1 MSKNNIQYANTVKDS
16 NNTFGYQPTKSSSN
30 TSNTS
35 NTPSHTPVQ
44 TSSPPKKP

>member
-1 MSKNNIQYANTVKDS
+1 MSNKDIKYVNTVKDS

-30 TSNTS
+30 T
-35 NTPSHTPVQ
+35 PSHIPVQ

>member
-1 MSKNNIQYANTVKDS
+1 MSNKDIQHINTVKDS

-30 TSNTS
+30 TS
-35 NTPSHTPVQ
+35 SHTPVQ

>member
-1 MSKNNIQYANTVKDS
+1 MSNKDTNYVNTVKDS

-30 TSNTS
+30 T
-35 NTPSHTPVQ
+35 PSHIPVQ

>member
-30 TSNTS
+30 T
-35 NTPSHTPVQ
+35 PSHTPVQ

>member
-1 MSKNNIQYANTVKDS
+1 MSNKDIKYVNTVKDS

-30 TSNTS
+30 T
-35 NTPSHTPVQ
+35 PSHIHVQ